1 MLGDNIQKL
10 NITTS
15 SWVRAVV
22 VIAIAYAL
30 YLVRDLVLVVIAAIV
45 IASAIEPA
53 AAWAVRKNMPRL
65 PMVLFVYI
73 ATATVLAGLFYF
85 LLLPLL
91 GEISSFIKTL
101 NVYSNSVNT
110 GGVLSDMFK
119 TQNLFSGFDTP
130 EVVSELSSYL
140 NNISNFLS
148 QGVFSSLSFIFGGV
162 LSSLL
167 VLVLSFYLVVQE
179 DGISKFLKI
188 ISPVEH
194 ENYIV
199 GLWKRS
205 QIKIGLWMQ
214 GQLLS
219 SALVMIMVYVAL
231 LIVGI
236 PHALLLAV
244 LAGVFELIPLFGA
257 TLAAVPAVFVAYTV
271 GGTPMLLIVAVIY
284 IVIQQVEGHI
294 IYPLVVNKVVGLPP
308 TVSILALV
316 IGATLA
322 GFIGALI
329 AVPVAAALM
338 EFVSDIEKSKS
349 HKVSLG
355 ADKA

>member
-1 MLGDNIQKL
+1 MSGDSNHKIS
-10 NITTS
+10 ITTA
-15 SWVRAVV
+15 SWVRLVV
-22 VIAIAYAL
+22 VILVAYTL
-30 YLVRDLVLVVIAAIV
+30 FLVRDLVLVVIAAIV

-53 AAWAVRKNMPRL
+53 AAWAARKNMPRL

-101 NVYSNSVNT
+101 TVYSNSVST

-140 NNISNFLS
+140 NEISGFLS

-188 ISPVEH
+188 VSPIEH
-194 ENYIV
+194 EDYIT
-199 GLWKRS
+199 GLWRRS

-219 SALVMIMVYVAL
+219 SALVMIMVYIGL
-231 LIVGI
+231 LVVGI

-257 TLAAVPAVFVAYTV
+257 TIAAIPAVFVAYTV
-271 GGTPMLLIVAVIY
+271 GGVPMLLIVGALY
-284 IVIQQVEGHI
+284 IAIQQIEGHI

-316 IGATLA
+316 IGASLA
-322 GFIGALI
+322 GFVGALI
-329 AVPVAAALM
+329 SVPVAAALM
-338 EFVSDIEKSKS
+338 EFVSDIEKSKLE
-349 HKVSLG
+349 KMSLG
-355 ADKA
+355 IPKS